1 MQIPH
6 DAGTEKKV
14 SRALLRDYFAPLK
27 VCIAII
33 FPALDAHQFSV
44 APRQFLGK
52 LQGIETHRLQ
62 LMNGQIGAAT
72 AVRDFEDLRS
82 RAASAPQAKP
92 VRQSREGR
100 LSTAAHAPAEFQTQK
115 SIQPQP
121 SNRTRCAPPSTRPVT
136 CSNSSRARCRHRC
149 D

>member
-72 AVRDFEDLRS
+72 AVGTLKTYVLVPPARL
-82 RAASAPQAKP
+82 
-92 VRQSREGR
+92 R
-100 LSTAAHAPAEFQTQK
+100 LSLCGSLGKVGYRLQLMHQRNFKRKSRSNLNHRFEPDAPAHQLDQ
-115 SIQPQP
+115 
-121 SNRTRCAPPSTRPVT
+121 
-136 CSNSSRARCRHRC
+136 
-149 D
+149 